1 MAQKL
6 SFQSTFIT
14 SKGNLDDAK
23 AVLVAD
29 WTGMTALEQDTWLT
43 NKQFAKDMD
52 GKSSYMD
59 YFLKSFAASNSN
71 VTRFVT
77 ITLAAGTSKNYVDRA
92 TRTWSVA

>member
-6 SFQSTFIT
+6 SFKSVFIT

-29 WTGMTALEQDTWLT
+29 WTALTTAEKDTWLA
-43 NKQFAKDMD
+43 NKQFAKDID
-52 GKSSYMD
+52 GKATFMD

-71 VTRFVT
+71 TVRFVT
-77 ITLAAGTSKNYVDRA
+77 ITLAAGTSKNYADRA
-92 TRTWSVA
+92 TRTWSAA